1 MRSSLPG
8 GMVRRYGY
16 LSAGFCDPLS
26 LFGLSRVQRSS
37 CTRCSM
43 ACLPHTLLPKS
54 PGQPGLFPK
63 LYKNKSAPCSP
74 VAGLQLRSST
84 MKLFSCLMALLLF
97 LLQAVPGKEQ
107 HRCWGLPVG
116 SSESCC
122 VGGTSCVM
130 VQTVFPCADQQLSL
144 EVIP

>member
-1 MRSSLPG
+1 
-8 GMVRRYGY
+8 MVRRYGY

-37 CTRCSM
+37 CTRCSV

-97 LLQAVPGKEQ
+97 LLQAVPDTTSDFHTCQDKGGHCVSPKIRCLEEQLGLCPLKRWTCCKE
-107 HRCWGLPVG
+107 
-116 SSESCC
+116 
-122 VGGTSCVM
+122 
-130 VQTVFPCADQQLSL
+130 
-144 EVIP
+144 I